1 MDYYSPLSQRQ
12 TASEPTYQPPPTV
25 DYRVRAR
32 AIHIFTTSSSSS
44 SPLYKYGPPVLFVL
58 PPLSPRSRAIHI
70 HQQQQQPNS
79 PSSSDRSITCST
91 SSLKLLGRRPWAT
104 GAALLV
110 SLSLPL
116 FFLSLLLRVFFSAA
130 GVCWR
135 TIEWNACR
143 GARRAA
149 GGVREDVRGEA
160 QGEAPGHHCVAPWPR
175 RQWRKVTHHHFSRVL
190 CLDLEMMTSFFHSL
204 IIILHTTKNMQTCTT
219 TTRSQFLIFKCPSST
234 QILSQLLLYSLLFY
248 ILIYDLNSPKV
259 IYMYIIKVKR
269 REWFRKIGGSFTSY
283 SCKCLVWM
291 QQTEMDGRI

>member
-116 FFLSLLLRVFFSAA
+116 FFLSLLLRVFFL
-130 GVCWR
+130 
-135 TIEWNACR
+135 
-143 GARRAA
+143 RRRRVLTNDRMECVQGGEA
-149 GGVREDVRGEA
+149 GGGWSTGGRTWWGPRGGTRPPLCGSMASATMA
-160 QGEAPGHHCVAPWPR
+160 QG
-175 RQWRKVTHHHFSRVL
+175 
-190 CLDLEMMTSFFHSL
+190 
-204 IIILHTTKNMQTCTT
+204 N
-219 TTRSQFLIFKCPSST
+219 PSS
-234 QILSQLLLYSLLFY
+234 LL
-248 ILIYDLNSPKV
+248 
-259 IYMYIIKVKR
+259 
-269 REWFRKIGGSFTSY
+269 
-283 SCKCLVWM
+283 
-291 QQTEMDGRI
+291 